1 MRTRLSLSVLALI
14 LLATGCTIEG
24 GRPPVAP
31 PAGGADVNEDDIVI
45 ASFDFDESELLAEL
59 YASMLEENG
68 YPVAR
73 YMDLGARE
81 IVQPAIQQGQ
91 VELVPEYA
99 GSAFEFLTFNGE
111 GGAIGSDL
119 HTRLS
124 ALLVARGVE
133 VLSFAPA
140 QDKNAVVVTAP
151 AAVEHRLKTISDLSD
166 LAPELTLGGPPECP
180 ERPLCLL
187 GLENTYGLQFG
198 SFLPLE
204 PGAATVAALTGDE
217 IDAGVM
223 FSTDPQILTYN
234 LTVLQDDRGLQPQE
248 NVVPILRKEV
258 VEQHGEEVVDL
269 IDSVSERL
277 TTVVLRSLNRQMA
290 SGLTA
295 HDVALGWLRTEGLVQ

>member
-1 MRTRLSLSVLALI
+1 MRTRLSLFVMALV
-14 LLATGCTIEG
+14 LLAGCAIEIG
-24 GRPPVAP
+24 QPPAAPPVT
-31 PAGGADVNEDDIVI
+31 GGDVNEGDIII

-59 YASMLEENG
+59 YASVLEENG

-81 IVQPAIQQGQ
+81 IVQPAIQQGK

-124 ALLVARGVE
+124 SLLVARGVE

-151 AAVEHRLKTISDLSD
+151 TAAEYGLKTISDLAE

-180 ERPLCLL
+180 QRPLCLL
-187 GLENTYGLQFG
+187 GLERTYGLEFG
-198 SFLPLE
+198 NFQPLE

-234 LTVLQDDRGLQPQE
+234 LTLLRDDRRLQPRE
-248 NVVPILRKEV
+248 NVVPILRREV
-258 VEQHGEEVVDL
+258 VEQHGDEVVDL

-290 SGLTA
+290 SGLTPRE
-295 HDVALGWLRTEGLVQ
+295 VALGWLRTEGLVR

>member
-1 MRTRLSLSVLALI
+1 MRSRVSVAVALV
-14 LLATGCTIEG
+14 LFASGCNVEI

-31 PAGGADVNEDDIVI
+31 STTRVDVDAEDIVV

-59 YASMLEENG
+59 YASVLEENG

-73 YMDLGARE
+73 FMHLGARE
-81 IVQPAIQQGQ
+81 IVQPAIQQGL
-91 VELVPEYA
+91 VDLVPEYA

-111 GGAIGSDL
+111 QGATGSDL

-124 ALLVARGVE
+124 SLLVTRGVE

-151 AAVEHRLKTISDLSD
+151 TAADHDLKMISDLSD
-166 LAPELTLGGPPECP
+166 LDGQMTLGGPPECP
-180 ERPLCLL
+180 ERPLCLI
-187 GLENTYGLQFG
+187 GLESTYGLQFRG
-198 SFLPLE
+198 FVPLE
-204 PGAATVAALTGDE
+204 PGPATVGALTHDE

-234 LTVLQDDRGLQPQE
+234 LILLRDDQELQPRE
-248 NVVPILRKEV
+248 NIVPILR
-258 VEQHGEEVVDL
+258 EEVVDRHGRAVVDL
-269 IDSVSERL
+269 LDAVSERL

-295 HDVALGWLRTEGLVQ
+295 HEVALGWLRTEGLVP

>member
-1 MRTRLSLSVLALI
+1 
-14 LLATGCTIEG
+14 
-24 GRPPVAP
+24 
-31 PAGGADVNEDDIVI
+31 
-45 ASFDFDESELLAEL
+45 
-59 YASMLEENG
+59 
-68 YPVAR
+68 
-73 YMDLGARE
+73 
-81 IVQPAIQQGQ
+81 
-91 VELVPEYA
+91 
-99 GSAFEFLTFNGE
+99 
-111 GGAIGSDL
+111 
-119 HTRLS
+119 
-124 ALLVARGVE
+124 
-133 VLSFAPA
+133 
-140 QDKNAVVVTAP
+140 
-151 AAVEHRLKTISDLSD
+151 
-166 LAPELTLGGPPECP
+166 LGGPPECP

-295 HDVALGWLRTEGLVQ
+295 RDVALGWLRTEGLVQ